1 MDVTADLL
9 APCPPEQLFRWVDDL
24 ARYPDWLDIVPRA
37 SAVEAHDGDP
47 GPAWS
52 VDLRG
57 RLGPFARSKRL
68 RMVRTAHEAP
78 HRVRFERMEH
88 DGRRHSPWVL
98 EAEVT
103 PDASTTAAPE
113 GEDTTSVD
121 GRDGSRL
128 TMRLHY
134 GGSLVGPLVERLL
147 ADEIRQSK
155 PRLLALIEGRPRSA

>member
-9 APCPPEQLFRWVDDL
+9 APCTPERLFGWVDDL
-24 ARYPDWLDIVPRA
+24 AHYPEWLDIVPRA
-37 SAVEAHDGDP
+37 TPVEAQDGDP

-68 RMVRTAHEAP
+68 RMVRTVHEAP
-78 HRVRFERMEH
+78 DRVRFERLEN

-98 EAEVT
+98 EARVS
-103 PDASTTAAPE
+103 PDP
-113 GEDTTSVD
+113 G
-121 GRDGSRL
+121 GSLL

-134 GGSLVGPLVERLL
+134 GGSLVGPVVERLL

-155 PRLLALIEGRPRSA
+155 PRLLALINA

>member
-9 APCPPEQLFRWVDDL
+9 APCSPERLFVWVDDL
-24 ARYPDWLDIVPRA
+24 GHYPEWLDIVPRA
-37 SAVEAHDGDP
+37 TPVDAQDGDP

-68 RMVRTAHEAP
+68 RMVRAVHEAP
-78 HRVRFERMEH
+78 HRVRFERLEH

-98 EAEVT
+98 EARVA
-103 PDASTTAAPE
+103 PDA
-113 GEDTTSVD
+113 G
-121 GRDGSRL
+121 GSLL

-155 PRLLALIEGRPRSA
+155 PRLLALVGA

>member
-1 MDVTADLL
+1 MEVTADLL
-9 APCPPEQLFRWVDDL
+9 APCSPERLFGWVDDL
-24 ARYPDWLDIVPRA
+24 THYPEWLDIVPRA
-37 SAVEAHDGDP
+37 TPVDARDGDP

-68 RMVRTAHEAP
+68 RMVRTVHEAP
-78 HRVRFERMEH
+78 RRVRFERLEH

-98 EAEVT
+98 EARVA
-103 PDASTTAAPE
+103 PD
-113 GEDTTSVD
+113 G
-121 GRDGSRL
+121 GGSLL

-155 PRLLALIEGRPRSA
+155 PRLLALVEA

>member
-9 APCPPEQLFRWVDDL
+9 APCSPERLFGWVDDL
-24 ARYPDWLDIVPRA
+24 AHYPEWLDIVPRA
-37 SAVEAHDGDP
+37 TPVDAREGDP

-68 RMVRTAHEAP
+68 RMVRTVHEAP
-78 HRVRFERMEH
+78 QRVRFERLEH
-88 DGRRHSPWVL
+88 DGRRHAPWVL
-98 EAEVT
+98 EARVA
-103 PDASTTAAPE
+103 PDGA
-113 GEDTTSVD
+113 
-121 GRDGSRL
+121 GSL
-128 TMRLHY
+128 LSMRLHY

-155 PRLLALIEGRPRSA
+155 PRLLALVEA

>member
-1 MDVTADLL
+1 VDVTADLM
-9 APCPPEQLFRWVDDL
+9 APCPPERLFRWVDDL
-24 ARYPDWLDIVPRA
+24 GHYPEWLDIVPRA
-37 SAVEAHDGDP
+37 VALEAHQGDP

-68 RMVRTAHEAP
+68 RMVRTVHEAP
-78 HRVRFERMEH
+78 ARVRFERLEH

-98 EAEVT
+98 EADV
-103 PDASTTAAPE
+103 APE
-113 GEDTTSVD
+113 RG
-121 GRDGSRL
+121 DGSRL
-128 TMRLHY
+128 TMHLHY

-155 PRLLALIEGRPRSA
+155 PRLLALVEA

>member
-1 MDVTADLL
+1 MRRRATIAAMDVTADLL
-9 APCPPEQLFRWVDDL
+9 APCTPERLFGWVDDL
-24 ARYPDWLDIVPRA
+24 EYYPEWLDIVPRA
-37 SAVEAHDGDP
+37 TPVEAQDGDP

-68 RMVRTAHEAP
+68 RMVRTVHEAP
-78 HRVRFERMEH
+78 DRVRFERLEH

-98 EAEVT
+98 EARVA
-103 PDASTTAAPE
+103 PDP
-113 GEDTTSVD
+113 
-121 GRDGSRL
+121 RGSLL

-134 GGSLVGPLVERLL
+134 GGSLVGPVVERLL

-155 PRLLALIEGRPRSA
+155 PRLLALVDA

>member
-1 MDVTADLL
+1 MDVTAELQ
-9 APCPPEQLFRWVDDL
+9 APCSPERLFAWVDDL
-24 ARYPDWLDIVPRA
+24 AHYPEWLDIVPRA
-37 SAVEAHDGDP
+37 TALEGRDGDP

-68 RMVRTAHEAP
+68 RMVRTVHEAP
-78 HRVRFERMEH
+78 ERVRFERLEH
-88 DGRRHSPWVL
+88 DGRRHSPWIL
-98 EAEVT
+98 EAQVA
-103 PDASTTAAPE
+103 PDN
-113 GEDTTSVD
+113 G
-121 GRDGSRL
+121 GSLL

-155 PRLLALIEGRPRSA
+155 PRLLALVGA

>member
-9 APCPPEQLFRWVDDL
+9 APCSPERLFVWVDDL
-24 ARYPDWLDIVPRA
+24 GHYPEWLDIVPRA
-37 SAVEAHDGDP
+37 TPVDAQDGDP

-68 RMVRTAHEAP
+68 RMVRTVHEAP
-78 HRVRFERMEH
+78 HRVQFERLEH

-98 EAEVT
+98 EARVA
-103 PDASTTAAPE
+103 PDA
-113 GEDTTSVD
+113 G
-121 GRDGSRL
+121 GSLL

-155 PRLLALIEGRPRSA
+155 PRLLALVGA

>member
-1 MDVTADLL
+1 MDVTADLV
-9 APCPPEQLFRWVDDL
+9 APCSPERLFGWVDDL
-24 ARYPDWLDIVPRA
+24 THYPQWLDIVPRA
-37 SAVEAHDGDP
+37 VAVEAQEGDP

-68 RMVRTAHEAP
+68 RMVRTVHEAP
-78 HRVRFERMEH
+78 HRARFERLEH

-98 EAEVT
+98 EADVA
-103 PDASTTAAPE
+103 PD
-113 GEDTTSVD
+113 GD
-121 GRDGSRL
+121 DGSRL

-155 PRLLALIEGRPRSA
+155 PRLLALVEG